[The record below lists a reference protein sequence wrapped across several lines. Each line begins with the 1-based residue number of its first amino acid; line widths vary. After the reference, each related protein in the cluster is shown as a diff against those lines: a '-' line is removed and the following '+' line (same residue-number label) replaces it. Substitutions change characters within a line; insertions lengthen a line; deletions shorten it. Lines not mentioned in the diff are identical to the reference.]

1 MLSRLGVSES
11 FGKTKVNHIDIV
23 LLLTNA
29 NQEVVRLDVSVKEV
43 ATVDKLNS
51 LELQFVR
58 RGRQLTIWS
67 ASMSTVL
74 RENLRLQ

>member
-1 MLSRLGVSES
+1 MLSRLGVSEP

-51 LELQFVR
+51 LEHLVSKHEYSLEGKLAF
-58 RGRQLTIWS
+58 
-67 ASMSTVL
+67 TVVK
-74 RENLRLQ
+74 QVFK

>member
-23 LLLTNA
+23 LLLANA
-29 NQEVVRLDVSVKEV
+29 NQKVVRLDVSVKEV

-51 LELQFVR
+51 LELQIMR
-58 RGRQLTIWS
+58 RERQLTIWS

>member
-1 MLSRLGVSES
+1 MLSRLGVSEP

-29 NQEVVRLDVSVKEV
+29 NQEVVRLDVSMKEV

>member
-1 MLSRLGVSES
+1 MLSRLGVSEPL
-11 FGKTKVNHIDIV
+11 GKTKVNHIDIV
-23 LLLTNA
+23 LLLANS
-29 NQEVVRLDVSVKEV
+29 NQEVVRLDVSVEEV

-51 LELQFVR
+51 LELQIMR
-58 RGRQLTIWS
+58 RERQLTIWS